1 MNKLLLSFI
10 AWLLLCTSVFAQTRS
25 ITGKVSSSTGDP
37 LVGVSVGVR
46 GTSIGGST
54 DVNGAFKLNVPST
67 GTVVLTIRYIGFKSQ
82 EVTVGSQTQINVTL
96 QEDAATQ
103 LSEVQVVNIGY
114 GTVSRNALTGSVSSV
129 NAKQLKDI
137 PVNSTSEA
145 LAGRLAGV
153 QITQTE
159 GSPNAQATIR
169 VRGGASI
176 SLEST
181 PLYVVDGV
189 QVENALNVI
198 APQDIESIDVLKDA
212 SSTAIYGAR
221 GSNGV
226 VLITTKGGRVQK
238 PSVTYNGLVGI
249 RKLRNKLDVMSP
261 YDFVKYQ
268 YERALLNGT
277 TELNNFTGQY
287 GFYGDLELYKD
298 APFVDWQDQ
307 MFGRNA
313 LMQTHNLSLSGGT
326 ETTKYNL
333 SVSSN
338 GEEGIQLGSEFDRK
352 IVNFRFDQK
361 ITDRLSA
368 GATIRYNTTKVSG
381 AGTSDEGS
389 SSTNRLRQSVR
400 YRPLLT
406 AGQDLLDYDPD
417 YAAQTNGNSLAL
429 VNPLLLNEA
438 EYRRNY
444 SNVINLSGNINY
456 NFSKVVSFRTTFG
469 YDYTNLRLDAFNDLI
484 TSIARQN
491 ANLPTASIGTSTR
504 RQLNNS
510 NVFTINMD
518 KSGSRFSK
526 RNSLNIIVGHEVFD
540 DLQKAY
546 TIESRYFPAGIT
558 AERALGTFSLGAIPA
573 GSVGLSQPLPTSSE
587 QTNRILSFFS
597 RVNYSFDN
605 KYLLTA
611 SIRTDGSSKFAEG
624 RKWGYF
630 PAVSAAWRISSE
642 KFFENLKGTFDD
654 VKFRVN
660 YGQSANNRIGNFLYL
675 PQFVASGNGSTYSI
689 GDQLV
694 VGYRPLS
701 LPNSQLTW
709 ETLTSRGL
717 GLDFSVFRNRLQ
729 VSADFYNNRVDDLLV
744 SVPLPVTAGGFGEQI
759 QNSGSIS
766 NKGVEVQL
774 NATPIVSKKFNWTI
788 NFNISYNQNRVL
800 SIGPGATSQLRSSGW
815 AGAAQPSD
823 FILQVGQP
831 VGTIW
836 GLINDGYYK
845 VEDFDFANGVYTLK
859 SGVANSSTVSTTPQ
873 PGTIKYKDINGDGVV
888 DDKDRSIIGNTQAK
902 FFGGINQQFTYGNF
916 DLSVFLN
923 YQLGND
929 VLNANKLEFTSGYT
943 PSANLLTE
951 MNGRFRN
958 VDDNGVRVTD
968 PAALSALNANATIWS
983 PILNANSF
991 YVNSYAVENG
1001 SFLRVNNITLG
1012 YTIPSSLLKRV
1023 KVNRLRVY
1031 GTVNN
1036 LAVISGY
1043 SGYDPEVNTRRGT
1056 PVTPGVDYSAYP
1068 RSRAFIFGVNL
1079 TL

>member
-1 MNKLLLSFI
+1 MNKVLLSFI
-10 AWLLLCTSVFAQTRS
+10 AWLLLCGSVFAQTRS
-25 ITGKVSSSTGDP
+25 ITGKVTSSTGDP
-37 LVGVSVGVR
+37 LVGVSVGVK

-54 DVNGAFKLNVPST
+54 DVNGGFKLNIPAT
-67 GTVVLTIRYIGFKSQ
+67 GTVVLTVRYIGFKTQ
-82 EVTVGSQTQINVTL
+82 EVTVGNQTQLSITL
-96 QEDAATQ
+96 QDDAATQ
-103 LSEVQVVNIGY
+103 LAEVQVVNIGY

-153 QITQTE
+153 QITQSE
-159 GSPNAQATIR
+159 GSPNTQATIR

-277 TELNNFTGQY
+277 TELNTFTGQY
-287 GFYGDLELYKD
+287 GFYSDLELYKD

-313 LMQTHNLSLSGGT
+313 LMQTHNISLSGGT

-368 GATIRYNTTKVSG
+368 GATIRYNTTQVSG
-381 AGTSDEGS
+381 AGTSDPGS
-389 SSTNRLRQSVR
+389 SSTNRLRQAVR
-400 YRPLLT
+400 YRPLLS

-429 VNPLLLNEA
+429 VNPILLNDA

-444 SNVINLSGNINY
+444 SNVVNLSGNINY
-456 NFSKVVSFRTTFG
+456 NFSKVLSFRTTFG
-469 YDYTNLRLDAFNDLI
+469 YDYTNTRADAFNDLI

-491 ANLPTASIGTSTR
+491 ANLPTASIGTTTR

-510 NVFTINMD
+510 NVFTLNMD
-518 KSGSRFSK
+518 KSGSKFSK
-526 RNSLNIIVGHEVFD
+526 RNSLNIIIGHEVFD
-540 DLQKAY
+540 DLTKGY
-546 TIESRYFPAGIT
+546 NIESRYFPAGIT
-558 AERALGTFSLGAIPA
+558 AQRALGNFSLGAIPA
-573 GSVGLSQPLPTSSE
+573 GSVGLTQPLPTSSE

-611 SIRTDGSSKFAEG
+611 SIRGDGSSKFAEG

-630 PAVSAAWRISSE
+630 PAASAAWRISSE
-642 KFFENLKGTFDD
+642 KFFENLKSTFDD

-660 YGQSANNRIGNFLYL
+660 YGQSANNRVPNFLYL
-675 PQFVASGNGSTYSI
+675 QQFVASGNGSTYSV

-694 VGYRPLS
+694 VGFVPPALG
-701 LPNSQLTW
+701 NNQLTW

-717 GLDFSVFRNRLQ
+717 GLDFSVFKNRLQ
-729 VSADFYNNRVDDLLV
+729 VSADFYNNRVDNLLV
-744 SVPLPVTAGGFGEQI
+744 AVPQTVASGYSEQF

-766 NKGVEVQL
+766 NKGVELQL
-774 NATPIVSKKFNWTI
+774 NATPIVGKKFNWTV
-788 NFNISYNQNRVL
+788 NFNISYNKNKVE
-800 SIGPGATSQLRSSGW
+800 SIGPGVTSQLRSSGW
-815 AGAAQPSD
+815 AGSNQPSD
-823 FILQVGQP
+823 FILKVGQP

-836 GLINDGYYK
+836 GLVNDGYYQ
-845 VEDFDFANGVYTLK
+845 VDDFNFANGVYTLK
-859 SGVANSSTVSTTPQ
+859 STVANSSTVSTTPQ

-888 DDKDRSIIGNTQAK
+888 DDKDRTIIGDTQPK

-916 DLSVFLN
+916 DMSIFLN

-929 VLNANKLEFTSGYT
+929 VLNANKLEFSSGYT
-943 PSANLLTE
+943 PNANLITE

-968 PAALSALNANATIWS
+968 PTALAALNANATIWS
-983 PILNANSF
+983 PLLNANSF

-1001 SFLRVNNITLG
+1001 SFLRINNITLG
-1012 YTIPSSLLKRV
+1012 YTFPASLLKRV
-1023 KVNRLRVY
+1023 KVNRLRIY

-1036 LAVISGY
+1036 LAVISSY
-1043 SGYDPEVNTRRGT
+1043 SGYDPEVNTRRSS